1 MEQSRTDGQAVI
13 KESVMPTEQA
23 NVQLPTAE
31 GEVGQQNEAQPTQQG
46 VVDTEKTVHHHGNCI
61 YMPNRRAAEY
71 SPFACNLYNGC
82 SHNCAYCYNNHGIT
96 SGVLGGE
103 TVHLKKSLVDETTA
117 YEIFCKELNKFRGD
131 IINNGGALHFNF
143 VSDPCLPQTI
153 ELNWKCIN
161 YALSQGVPCQVL
173 TKRADWLDHLA
184 VREALEFKELIRIGF
199 SLTGC
204 DELEPGA
211 SPNEER
217 ISAMRIL
224 HNAGIAT
231 WASIEPII
239 DPQKSLAMVKQSID
253 CCDHFKIGVL
263 SGKKSYTPDQIRQ
276 FVNEVNSLNPRSV
289 YWKDSLLDFIHA
301 TRNQMME

>member
-1 MEQSRTDGQAVI
+1 MNNNELAKAVGV
-13 KESVMPTEQA
+13 KKPVAPA
-23 NVQLPTAE
+23 PLPEKNALIT
-31 GEVGQQNEAQPTQQG
+31 EAQQVQDG
-46 VVDTEKTVHHHGNCI
+46 SGKTVHHHGNCI
-61 YMPNRRAAEY
+61 YMPNGKAAEY
-71 SPFACNLYNGC
+71 SPFAANFYNGC
-82 SHNCAYCYNNHGIT
+82 SHNCAYCYNNHGVT

-103 TVHLKKSLVDETTA
+103 TVRLKKSLVNEATA
-117 YEIFCKELNKFRGD
+117 YDIFCKELDKHREA
-131 IINNGGALHFNF
+131 IIAAGALHFNF

-153 ELNWKCIN
+153 DLNWKCIN

-173 TKRADWLDHLA
+173 TKRAYWLGHHPE
-184 VREALEFKELIRIGF
+184 VQKALEFKELIRIGL

-204 DELEPGA
+204 DELESGA
-211 SPNEER
+211 SPNKER

-263 SGKKSYTPDQIRQ
+263 SGKKSYTPDHIRQ
-276 FVNEVNSLNPRSV
+276 FVGIVNTINPRSV

-301 TRNQMME
+301 TRNQIME